1 MGHTVNVSRSG
12 VCSQLVREWKTQKKK
27 PIIVVVCICKMSL
40 DETNWDFGQSHV
52 WENEKTKLSLWPP
65 STPTITSAYHWHLIM
80 NYTHFMSLID
90 SKSWN
95 LCSLYVSTICH
106 DKSQVNPLL
115 IFFFLAVKTGVI
127 VLNDTIDHLWISRGS
142 SSPIHFTGEEDSPW
156 REDEEQKNSSIWMTE
171 YQHREAVSESRA
183 AQCKHTH
190 THTKRH
196 GNWKR
201 HKQKRWPRS
210 RLHLHGGRS
219 SSTTLIFEAKQWDD
233 FENMNFCPKI
243 MNNKTHN

>member
-1 MGHTVNVSRSG
+1 
-12 VCSQLVREWKTQKKK
+12 
-27 PIIVVVCICKMSL
+27 
-40 DETNWDFGQSHV
+40 
-52 WENEKTKLSLWPP
+52 
-65 STPTITSAYHWHLIM
+65 M
-80 NYTHFMSLID
+80 NYTHFTSLID

-115 IFFFLAVKTGVI
+115 IFFFFSCEDWCNCSERHHRSSLDQSWFLLSHPLYWRGGFTLKGGRGAEELI
-127 VLNDTIDHLWISRGS
+127 NLNDWVSTQRSCEWVQS
-142 SSPIHFTGEEDSPW
+142 STV
-156 REDEEQKNSSIWMTE
+156 Q
-171 YQHREAVSESRA
+171 
-183 AQCKHTH
+183 TH

-243 MNNKTHN
+243 MNNK